1 MELVEGQVILEDL
14 VSVSDSCRRPGY
26 FQNFSVGQVV
36 L

>member
-1 MELVEGQVILEDL
+1 MGLVKGQVILEVF
-14 VSVSDSCRRPGY
+14 VSVSVSYRRPGY